1 MVAKISSNNSLFG
14 TLLYNSKKID
24 IGEAELLSS
33 RNVYERADGTFS
45 MQTTIKSFEPY
56 LIANKRTEKPI
67 FHVSLNPSPK
77 DTLTND
83 EFRAIADKYMKD
95 MKDMGYENQPY
106 VVFKHTDI
114 DRIHLHVV
122 SVRVDENGKKLDS
135 NFENMHSM
143 KVCRQIE
150 SDFKL
155 TPATKQEEQTD
166 YVAPTKP
173 INYKEGDVK
182 SQIENIT
189 KAIMNNYSFQ
199 SIGEYRTLLEMFNVS
214 MEELKG
220 VKNGNA
226 YQGLLYSAMDE
237 NNQKVGVPIKASKI
251 GKSVGYYTLQK
262 KFEKSKA
269 KIEKDK
275 IRENLRPI
283 IRKAMG
289 ESTSLEDFKKRLLA
303 NKINPILRVNKDDRL
318 YGVTFIDYQS
328 KSILNGS
335 RLSKEFSA
343 NTLNEYFSQKSLAHK
358 SEIIGDPSN
367 NELVPKTLL
376 SDSDEFSLGLAL
388 FEQHGENWENLNFV
402 RQKQR
407 EGKGVKPKKKWR
419 RMR

>member
-14 TLLYNSKKID
+14 TLLYNSKKIEA
-24 IGEAELLSS
+24 GEAELLSS
-33 RNVYERADGTFS
+33 RNVYERADGSFS

-77 DTLTND
+77 DNLTD
-83 EFRAIADKYMKD
+83 EEFREIADKY

-106 VVFKHTDI
+106 VVFKHADI

-122 SVRVDENGKKLDS
+122 CVRVDENGKKLDS
-135 NFENMHSM
+135 NFENMRSM
-143 KVCRQIE
+143 RICRQIE

-155 TPATKQEEQTD
+155 TLATKQEERTD

-173 INYKEGDVK
+173 INYKEGDIK
-182 SQIENIT
+182 SQIGNIT
-189 KAIMNNYSFQ
+189 KAIMNNYNFQ

-214 MEELKG
+214 VEELKG
-220 VKNGNA
+220 VKNGND

-251 GKSVGYYTLQK
+251 GKAVGYDALQK
-262 KFEKSKA
+262 KFEKSKV

-283 IRKAMG
+283 IRKAMS
-289 ESTSLEDFKKRLLA
+289 ESTSLVDFKKRLIA
-303 NKINPILRVNKDDRL
+303 NKISPIFRINDAGRL

-328 KSILNGS
+328 RTILNGS
-335 RLSKEFSA
+335 RLGKEFSA
-343 NTLNEYFSQKSLAHK
+343 NVLNEYFSHSKDAKLENTNSIQVGGV
-358 SEIIGDPSN
+358 ENISN
-367 NELVPKTLL
+367 E
-376 SDSDEFSLGLAL
+376 DFSLGLSL
-388 FEQHGENWENLNFV
+388 FEVHGEDWENESFV
-402 RQKQR
+402 RRVDR
-407 EGKGVKPKKKWR
+407 ERKKRGR
-419 RMR
+419 RL

>member
-14 TLLYNSKKID
+14 TLLYNSKKIEA
-24 IGEAELLSS
+24 GEAELLSS
-33 RNVYERADGTFS
+33 RNVYERADGSFS

-77 DTLTND
+77 DNLTD
-83 EFRAIADKYMKD
+83 EEFREIADKY

-106 VVFKHTDI
+106 VVFKHADI

-135 NFENMHSM
+135 NFENKRSM
-143 KVCRQIE
+143 KICRQIE

-173 INYKEGDVK
+173 INYKEGDIK
-182 SQIENIT
+182 SQIGNIT

-214 MEELKG
+214 VEELKG
-220 VKNGNA
+220 VKNGTT
-226 YQGLLYSAMDE
+226 YQGLLYSVIDE

-251 GKSVGYYTLQK
+251 GKSVGYDALQK
-262 KFEKSKA
+262 KFEKSKV

-275 IRENLRPI
+275 VRENLRPI
-283 IRKAMG
+283 IRKAMS
-289 ESTSLEDFKKRLLA
+289 ESTSWEEFKKQLLA
-303 NKINPILRVNKDDRL
+303 NKINPVLRFNEDGRL

-335 RLSKEFSA
+335 RLGKEFSA
-343 NTLNEYFSQKSLAHK
+343 NVLQGYFSQPKIEKIEK
-358 SEIIGDPSN
+358 SENTNSIQVEQMQNFGNDDF
-367 NELVPKTLL
+367 T
-376 SDSDEFSLGLAL
+376 LGLSL
-388 FEQHGENWENLNFV
+388 FAVHGEDLENESFV
-402 RQKQR
+402 RRVDR
-407 EGKGVKPKKKWR
+407 ERKKR
-419 RMR
+419 RRRL

>member
-14 TLLYNSKKID
+14 TLLYNSKKIEA
-24 IGEAELLSS
+24 GEAELLSS
-33 RNVYERADGTFS
+33 RNVYERADGSFS
-45 MQTTIKSFEPY
+45 MQTTVKSFEPY

-77 DTLTND
+77 DNLTD
-83 EFRAIADKYMKD
+83 EVFREIADKY

-122 SVRVDENGKKLDS
+122 SIRVDENGKKLDS
-135 NFENMHSM
+135 NFENMRSM

-155 TPATKQEEQTD
+155 TPATKQEKQTD

-173 INYKEGDVK
+173 INYKEADIK
-182 SQIENIT
+182 SQIGNIT

-214 MEELKG
+214 VEELKG
-220 VKNGNA
+220 VKNGNT
-226 YQGLLYSAMDE
+226 YQGMLYSATDE

-251 GKSVGYYTLQK
+251 GKSVGYDAVQK
-262 KFEKSKA
+262 KFEKSKV
-269 KIEKDK
+269 KIDKDK
-275 IRENLRPI
+275 VREKLLPI
-283 IRKAMG
+283 IKQAMS
-289 ESTSLEDFKKRLLA
+289 ESTSLEDFKKRSLA
-303 NKINPILRVNKDDRL
+303 NKINPILRVNDAGRL

-335 RLSKEFSA
+335 RLGKEFSA
-343 NTLNEYFSQKSLAHK
+343 NVLQEHFNQIKIHK
-358 SEIIGDPSN
+358 SENSN
-367 NELVPKTLL
+367 SIQFGGVENI
-376 SDSDEFSLGLAL
+376 SNDEFSLGLSL
-388 FEQHGENWENLNFV
+388 FEVHGEDWENENFV
-402 RQKQR
+402 RKVDR
-407 EGKGVKPKKKWR
+407 ERKKRGR
-419 RMR
+419 RW

>member
-14 TLLYNSKKID
+14 TLLYNSKKIEA
-24 IGEAELLSS
+24 GEAELLSS
-33 RNVYERADGTFS
+33 RNVYERADGSFS

-77 DTLTND
+77 DNLTD
-83 EFRAIADKYMKD
+83 EEFREIADKY

-106 VVFKHTDI
+106 VVFKHADI

-122 SVRVDENGKKLDS
+122 CVRVDENGKKLDS
-135 NFENMHSM
+135 NFENMRSM
-143 KVCRQIE
+143 RICRQIE

-155 TPATKQEEQTD
+155 TLATKQEERTD

-173 INYKEGDVK
+173 INYKEGDIK
-182 SQIENIT
+182 SQIGNIT

-214 MEELKG
+214 VEELKG
-220 VKNGNA
+220 VKNGTT
-226 YQGLLYSAMDE
+226 YQGLLYSVIDE

-251 GKSVGYYTLQK
+251 GKSVGYDALQK
-262 KFEKSKA
+262 KFEKSKV

-275 IRENLRPI
+275 VRENLRPI
-283 IRKAMG
+283 IRKAMS
-289 ESTSLEDFKKRLLA
+289 ESTSWEEFKKQLLA
-303 NKINPILRVNKDDRL
+303 NKINPVLRFNEDGRL

-335 RLSKEFSA
+335 RLGKEFSA
-343 NTLNEYFSQKSLAHK
+343 NVLQGYFSQPKIEKIEK
-358 SEIIGDPSN
+358 SENTNSIQVEQMQNFGNDDF
-367 NELVPKTLL
+367 T
-376 SDSDEFSLGLAL
+376 LGLSL
-388 FEQHGENWENLNFV
+388 FAVHGEDLENESFV
-402 RQKQR
+402 RRVDR
-407 EGKGVKPKKKWR
+407 ERKKR
-419 RMR
+419 RRRL